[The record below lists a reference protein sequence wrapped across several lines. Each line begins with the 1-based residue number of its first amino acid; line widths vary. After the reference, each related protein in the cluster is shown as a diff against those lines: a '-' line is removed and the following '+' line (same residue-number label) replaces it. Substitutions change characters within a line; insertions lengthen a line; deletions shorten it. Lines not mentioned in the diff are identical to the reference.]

1 MDKFPWDDDAITGS
15 AQNAT
20 NELPCSMSA
29 RELGALGLPVDDPF
43 WMTPEAFDAH
53 LAEVDAQQGEQA
65 NRLGPDAPQ
74 LKISAW
80 RVPAGHRCPH
90 LTRARRGQP

>member
-43 WMTPEAFDAH
+43 WDDARS
-53 LAEVDAQQGEQA
+53 L
-65 NRLGPDAPQ
+65 R
-74 LKISAW
+74 
-80 RVPAGHRCPH
+80 
-90 LTRARRGQP
+90 RASCRG